1 MHHQP
6 GFRPWVKGLLFWVT
20 FMLLF
25 VLRKLAPVIPIT
37 LIAGV
42 DESNFQHYKATF
54 FAYLILSLV
63 VYLIYRKKLTN
74 ALSFW
79 YACLTAAIFAPWMV
93 FLTWYVLAAIY
104 GKLPNIGLEILYGN
118 LATLAVGVIAAT
130 FERGFEQ
137 ITYGKSLKTVIWML
151 FVISIL
157 VYILLTFKL
166 PWADVFV
173 EPQWK

>member
-54 FAYLILSLV
+54 
-63 VYLIYRKKLTN
+63 
-74 ALSFW
+74 
-79 YACLTAAIFAPWMV
+79 
-93 FLTWYVLAAIY
+93 
-104 GKLPNIGLEILYGN
+104 
-118 LATLAVGVIAAT
+118 
-130 FERGFEQ
+130 
-137 ITYGKSLKTVIWML
+137 
-151 FVISIL
+151 
-157 VYILLTFKL
+157 LLT
-166 PWADVFV
+166 
-173 EPQWK
+173 